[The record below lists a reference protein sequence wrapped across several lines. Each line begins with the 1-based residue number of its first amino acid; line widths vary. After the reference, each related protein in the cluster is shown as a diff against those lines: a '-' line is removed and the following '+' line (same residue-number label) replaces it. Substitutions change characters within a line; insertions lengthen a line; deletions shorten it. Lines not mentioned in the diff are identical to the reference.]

1 MYKIIINPI
10 CEAILFA
17 SLTRVE
23 ITIKDIKTNYQIFGE
38 GKPFLIL
45 HGWGSN
51 SDRWVPIAEQ
61 ISQRGFK
68 VIVPD
73 LPGFGKSDT
82 LSTPWNANKYINWL
96 EDFIKELNLSDF
108 YLLGHSF
115 GGALAA
121 KVAIKYTQEVKKLF
135 LVSAACIRKKTTPKN
150 FSTKISKI
158 VKFFSFLPYYGLFRK
173 AIYKFI
179 IRKSDYV
186 YVEGIMKETY
196 LNVIAEDLSFK
207 LAFIKVPTII
217 IWGDKDESTLPED
230 AYFIEKQIKN
240 SKLIMIP
247 GAGHDLNRKQP
258 EILVEKV
265 LNNI

>member
-1 MYKIIINPI
+1 M
-10 CEAILFA
+10 FA

-23 ITIKDIKTNYQIFGE
+23 TIINGIKTNYQVFGSSAKILDGKISEDE

-51 SDRWVPIAEQ
+51 SDRWAPIAEQ
-61 ISQRGFK
+61 ISEKGFK

-73 LPGFGKSDT
+73 LPGFGKSDALT
-82 LSTPWNANKYINWL
+82 APWNANKYANWI
-96 EDFIKELNLSDF
+96 EEFIKELNLGDF

-121 KVAIKYTQEVKKLF
+121 KISIKHAQDVKKLF
-135 LVSAACIRKKTTPKN
+135 LVAAACVRTKTTKKDV
-150 FSTKISKI
+150 SAKVSKFI
-158 VKFFSFLPYYGLFRK
+158 KFFSFLPYYGFFRK
-173 AIYKFI
+173 AVYKFI

-186 YVEGIMKETY
+186 YVEGVMKETY
-196 LNVIAEDLSFK
+196 LNIIAEDLSFK

-217 IWGDKDESTLPED
+217 IWGDKDEFTPPED

-258 EILVEKV
+258 EIVVESV
-265 LNNI
+265 LENI